1 LLVVSIVGERRL
13 LSTIPFTW
21 LSPPSTNI
29 CAMLTTAAGPEHAPD
44 RVPVLDVL
52 RLVAVL
58 GVVSFHYG
66 FRGPTAQDA
75 TYVALPELAALGR
88 YGFLGVS
95 VFFVISGFVIAYSAE
110 GRTGPGFA
118 IARFARIYPTYLL
131 CMTLTFLGVLLF
143 GAPQFGTSFTQ
154 WAANLSMP
162 AVVAGPYM
170 DSAYWS
176 LAVEIIFYGWVTIFI
191 WLGLFPKRTDFI
203 VAIWLG
209 VSLLNELTVDIKLI
223 GKFLLA
229 DYSGFFATGIMIYQ
243 FHRGRRDALLQWLM
257 AASIATAIFH
267 AIHNLEW
274 LRQHSGDPFDDW
286 IVAAICLVSIAV
298 ILFATRIRH
307 LPLPPALVLAIGGIT
322 YPLYLL
328 HQQLGYAL
336 FERIG
341 PVAHPAL
348 VVAAILLGVAALSWA
363 IWRFV
368 EPPVQRWTRKMLTG
382 FAGRMGPCGGPTVR
396 GRAGIAIA
404 KATTRLGAVL
414 RLLRPR

>member
-1 LLVVSIVGERRL
+1 MQ
-13 LSTIPFTW
+13 P
-21 LSPPSTNI
+21 
-29 CAMLTTAAGPEHAPD
+29 APEASGHAPE
-44 RVPVLDVL
+44 RVPALDVL

-58 GVVSFHYG
+58 GVMAFHYG
-66 FRGPTAQDA
+66 FRGPTELGV
-75 TYVALPELAALGR
+75 THVALPELAALGR

-110 GRTGPGFA
+110 GRTAPGFA
-118 IARFARIYPTYLL
+118 IARAARIYPTYLF
-131 CMTLTFLGVLLF
+131 CMTLTFLGVLLL
-143 GAPQFGTSFTQ
+143 GAPHFGTSIAQ
-154 WAANLSMP
+154 WAANWSMP
-162 AVVAGPYM
+162 AVVARPYL

-176 LAVEIIFYGWVTIFI
+176 LAVEIIFYCWVTIFI
-191 WLGLFPKRTDFI
+191 GLGLFPKRTDFI

-257 AASIATAIFH
+257 AASVATAIFH
-267 AIHNLEW
+267 AIHNLQW

-286 IVAAICLVSIAV
+286 IVAAICLVSISV
-298 ILFATRIRH
+298 ILLATRIRR

-328 HQQLGYAL
+328 HQQLGYVL

-341 PVAHPAL
+341 PVAHPAAL
-348 VVAAILLGVAALSWA
+348 VAVILLAIAVLSFA
-363 IWRFV
+363 IWRFA
-368 EPPVQRWTRKMLTG
+368 EPPLQRWTKTTLTNL
-382 FAGRMGPCGGPTVR
+382 AGR
-396 GRAGIAIA
+396 
-404 KATTRLGAVL
+404 LGFRSA
-414 RLLRPR
+414 RPSAAAPVSR